1 MGMECLDDFF
11 IGIQLCA
18 EGRATAGFMRQS
30 SPEAFRLPLNE
41 ALFDHKRYETGLKEV
56 KSVLGADEDGM
67 KLFVYLSRCAMQTY
81 RHYEEKG
88 IEEAVY
94 WDTMKFLSRFI
105 ADDLRKSGKLVFR
118 WGWWFPRQLSMR
130 EFRLGALEYEMSE
143 DANGKKIFLH
153 IPSDADLSE
162 RSVSHSIGAAK
173 SFFEKYYP
181 DFAGADMYCDSWML
195 APALREVLPESSNI
209 MNFRRRFEVI
219 RVNEDSKAFLEW
231 IYPDPS
237 VSHSMLPETTSLQ
250 RNVKSRLLSG
260 GKIGWALGRMK
271 K

>member
-67 KLFVYLSRCAMQTY
+67 KLFIYLSRCAMQTY

-130 EFRLGALEYEMSE
+130 EFRLGALE
-143 DANGKKIFLH
+143 
-153 IPSDADLSE
+153 
-162 RSVSHSIGAAK
+162 
-173 SFFEKYYP
+173 
-181 DFAGADMYCDSWML
+181 
-195 APALREVLPESSNI
+195 
-209 MNFRRRFEVI
+209 
-219 RVNEDSKAFLEW
+219 
-231 IYPDPS
+231 
-237 VSHSMLPETTSLQ
+237 
-250 RNVKSRLLSG
+250 
-260 GKIGWALGRMK
+260 
-271 K
+271 